1 MPEGLLLY
9 ACTIAD
15 IIQEYKIISFNLYV
29 IIYIL
34 FLNQK

>member
-15 IIQEYKIISFNLYV
+15 IIQEYENKLQFVKYRNY
-29 IIYIL
+29 
-34 FLNQK
+34 FFK